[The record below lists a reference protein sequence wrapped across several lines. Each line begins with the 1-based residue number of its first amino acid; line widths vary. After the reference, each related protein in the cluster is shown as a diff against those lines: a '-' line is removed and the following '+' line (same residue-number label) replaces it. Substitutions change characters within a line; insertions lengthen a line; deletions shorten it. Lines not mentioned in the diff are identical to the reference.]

1 MTVSNAM
8 DSDTD
13 EVIVTVNPSP
23 TANAGNY
30 VSILAGE
37 NTTLVANGGNSYL
50 WNTGETTQSIIVTPA
65 NTTTYTVRVFNDN
78 CGDTDEVIV
87 NVYSMVS
94 ANAGNDVAICEN
106 SSTILTASGGT
117 DYLWSTGETTQSI
130 TVSPNSTTAYT
141 VIVSN
146 AMDSDTDDVLVTV
159 NPNPTASAGVNVSIF
174 EGESTMLTA
183 SGGGTYLWSTGET
196 TQSITVSPNSTTT
209 YSVIVLL
216 NDCEDTDSVI
226 VTVNL
231 SEVTANAGGDV
242 SICKGDSITLT
253 ASGGTDYLWNTGETT
268 QSILVNPNATTNY
281 TVLVSNDISSNTDDV
296 TVQVN
301 PVPEV
306 SVSGDA
312 TILEGDYIT
321 LSASG
326 ANRYEW
332 SNGAT
337 EPNIAVSPSSTI
349 TYGVTGYINECYDV
363 KDVTV
368 NVVPQVVANA
378 GEDLAICF
386 GNETTLTATSSG
398 GESYLWNTGETTESI
413 TVNPEEDT
421 MYTVMVS
428 NSLDS
433 DADEILVAVNA
444 CQEVI
449 IPEEDDF
456 LFQVY
461 TDSRTKNDKLKIKF
475 AGLKNV
481 CELYLFDISG
491 RLIHS
496 EPFHGNDGQEVV
508 KTINTSSMSKGMYV
522 VKINE
527 QGIIHS
533 KNIVIR

>member
-1 MTVSNAM
+1 
-8 DSDTD
+8 
-13 EVIVTVNPSP
+13 
-23 TANAGNY
+23 
-30 VSILAGE
+30 
-37 NTTLVANGGNSYL
+37 
-50 WNTGETTQSIIVTPA
+50 
-65 NTTTYTVRVFNDN
+65 
-78 CGDTDEVIV
+78 
-87 NVYSMVS
+87 
-94 ANAGNDVAICEN
+94 
-106 SSTILTASGGT
+106 
-117 DYLWSTGETTQSI
+117 
-130 TVSPNSTTAYT
+130 
-141 VIVSN
+141 
-146 AMDSDTDDVLVTV
+146 
-159 NPNPTASAGVNVSIF
+159 
-174 EGESTMLTA
+174 
-183 SGGGTYLWSTGET
+183 
-196 TQSITVSPNSTTT
+196 
-209 YSVIVLL
+209 VIVLL

-281 TVLVSNDISSNTDDV
+281 TVLVSNDISSDTDDV

-332 SNGAT
+332 SNGAI

-368 NVVPQVVANA
+368 NVVPQVVAFA

-444 CQEVI
+444 CQEVL

-496 EPFHGNDGQEVV
+496 EPFHGNDGQEVI